1 MKRITILCEKKRK
14 QKMIEDALEMQDNKD
29 LSADLA
35 IIGAGPAG
43 ITIARALAG
52 SKIST
57 LVLEAGGMKYSA
69 EAQDMYA
76 GESVGIDYPLTGSRL
91 RYLGGSSNHWG
102 GFCFPLAPIDF
113 EVRDW
118 VPYSGWPIR
127 YEELQPYYDRASE
140 IVEVLPGRFDDVDY
154 WNKKYAESI
163 PALATGRMH
172 LGFVQ
177 YSPPTHFGE
186 RYRADL
192 ENARNIRVLLN
203 ANVVNIDVNENGAAV
218 KQLKVRTQSGKSHTV
233 RARYFVLA
241 TGGLENPRMLLLSN
255 DVMKSGLGNQNDLV
269 GRFFMEHPHLQGN
282 AEIVAADARRLPRLF
297 HEVITFNGHSAYLAF
312 RPSSEFL
319 RAKKLLNASI
329 QIGFAEEHRRSKP
342 AQYVGPVRAKEQ
354 ADMLQAAHNFIVDS
368 SDDRR
373 RRDPD
378 YLGFWLGSG
387 AACEQA
393 PNPASRVTL
402 SSERDALGLPR
413 IRLDWKLTEQDR
425 RSIMQHF
432 YSLALEFGALGMGRV
447 LVNMRDD
454 GIWPDMVAGG
464 NHHMGTTRM
473 SDSPANGVVDRNCR
487 VHGIENLYV
496 GGSSVFPT
504 SGIANPTLTIVALAL
519 RLAEHIKGRFHEAV

>member
-1 MKRITILCEKKRK
+1 
-14 QKMIEDALEMQDNKD
+14 
-29 LSADLA
+29 
-35 IIGAGPAG
+35 
-43 ITIARALAG
+43 
-52 SKIST
+52 
-57 LVLEAGGMKYSA
+57 
-69 EAQDMYA
+69 
-76 GESVGIDYPLTGSRL
+76 
-91 RYLGGSSNHWG
+91 
-102 GFCFPLAPIDF
+102 
-113 EVRDW
+113 
-118 VPYSGWPIR
+118 
-127 YEELQPYYDRASE
+127 
-140 IVEVLPGRFDDVDY
+140 
-154 WNKKYAESI
+154 
-163 PALATGRMH
+163 
-172 LGFVQ
+172 
-177 YSPPTHFGE
+177 
-186 RYRADL
+186 
-192 ENARNIRVLLN
+192 
-203 ANVVNIDVNENGAAV
+203 
-218 KQLKVRTQSGKSHTV
+218 
-233 RARYFVLA
+233 
-241 TGGLENPRMLLLSN
+241 
-255 DVMKSGLGNQNDLV
+255 
-269 GRFFMEHPHLQGN
+269 MEHPHLQGN

-368 SDDRR
+368 SDDRHS
-373 RRDPD
+373 RDPD